1 MFGDKPIVGCEVR
14 TIDTKGRMCVPA
26 FTWVELHE
34 QDLSITKISPIE
46 GIVCLMVQKSTKL
59 RERIAELEALKDEV
73 KSAAEKANIQQQ
85 LVNLCLN
92 TSTLDASVDGQ
103 RRMLIPAK
111 LRDEIFIDYTDVV
124 CQGAYDS
131 LYIFPSVQM
140 HDTFNKCRK

>member
-1 MFGDKPIVGCEVR
+1 MALLALAWCHATTACIKQC
-14 TIDTKGRMCVPA
+14 
-26 FTWVELHE
+26 
-34 QDLSITKISPIE
+34 
-46 GIVCLMVQKSTKL
+46 ST
-59 RERIAELEALKDEV
+59 
-73 KSAAEKANIQQQ
+73 AEKANIQQQ

>member
-1 MFGDKPIVGCEVR
+1 MFGDKPIVGCELR
-14 TIDTKGRMCVPA
+14 TIDSKGRMCIPA

-34 QDLSITKISPIE
+34 QDLCITKISPVE
-46 GIVCLMVQKSTKL
+46 GVVCLMVQKSTKL
-59 RERIAELEALKDEV
+59 RERIAELEALKAEV
-73 KSAAEKANIQQQ
+73 ESATEKANIQQQ

-111 LRDEIFIDYTDVV
+111 LRDEMFNRHTDIV

-131 LYIFPSVQM
+131 VLIFPSTEMYEQ
-140 HDTFNKCRK
+140 FNHKR